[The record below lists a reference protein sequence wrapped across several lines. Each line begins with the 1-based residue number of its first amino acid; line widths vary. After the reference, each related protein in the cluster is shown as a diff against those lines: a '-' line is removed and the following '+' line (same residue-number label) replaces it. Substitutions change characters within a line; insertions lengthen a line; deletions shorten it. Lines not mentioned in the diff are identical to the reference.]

1 MQVAVAFSVLEFQRQ
16 PADASTDSFI
26 WDVSNPSQP
35 EATLSPASPLVCI
48 NFNLKDHKASNASAS
63 LYWDYSRLMYFRVGS
78 SFLSFS
84 YALECWA
91 IAILQCPSQTF
102 TLAMWHAWQQPAA

>member
-48 NFNLKDHKASNASAS
+48 NFNLKDQKASDASAS
-63 LYWDYSRLMYFRVGS
+63 LDVFQGRVPIPKHLL
-78 SFLSFS
+78 F
-84 YALECWA
+84 A
-91 IAILQCPSQTF
+91 
-102 TLAMWHAWQQPAA
+102 